1 MRLLTVFGTRP
12 EIIRL
17 SVIVREL
24 DRWTDQVLLDTGQNF
39 EDSLS
44 GLFFRE
50 LEVRTPDVQLA
61 IRESTAAAQIARI
74 IEGTDAV
81 MMEES
86 PDALLILGDTNSGL
100 ASLPAARRRIPV
112 FHLEAGNRAYDDRIP
127 EEINRRVID
136 QCSSVLLPYTHRSK
150 ENLIREGF
158 DRTRIFVVGNPI
170 FEVLSTFSDAIE
182 ASRILKDLDLQP
194 GRYLAASLHR
204 SENVDD
210 VERLALFLSAFDRV
224 VEAMQMPLVVSVHP
238 RTNDRISR
246 AGLEPG
252 SEAVRLIA
260 PVGLFDWV
268 ALEKNAHCVLTDSGT
283 VQEECC
289 IFGVPNVTIRDVTER
304 PETLEAGSNLVTGS
318 DPENI
323 IAAVRA
329 VSSMPSDWI
338 PPIEY
343 TATRTSTTVAK
354 IVLSAHRDL

>member
-1 MRLLTVFGTRP
+1 MKLLTVFGTRP

-17 SVIVREL
+17 SIIVREL

-44 GLFFRE
+44 GLFLRE
-50 LEVRTPDVQLA
+50 LKVREPDVQMG
-61 IRESTAAAQIARI
+61 IRENTAAAQIARI
-74 IEGTDAV
+74 IGGVDSV
-81 MMEES
+81 MEEKR

-100 ASLPAARRRIPV
+100 AALPAARRGIPV

-170 FEVLSTFSDAIE
+170 FEVLSTYSDAIE
-182 ASRILKDLDLQP
+182 ASQIVKGLDLEP
-194 GRYLAASLHR
+194 RGYLAASLHR

-210 VERLALFLSAFDRV
+210 VDRLALFLSAFDRV
-224 VEAMQMPLVVSVHP
+224 VEAMHMPLIVSVHP
-238 RTNDRISR
+238 RTADRMSR
-246 AGLEPG
+246 AGLEPR
-252 SEAVRLIA
+252 SDAVRLI
-260 PVGLFDWV
+260 PPLGLFDWV
-268 ALEKNAHCVLTDSGT
+268 ALEKSAHCVLTDSGT

-304 PETLEAGSNLVTGS
+304 PETLESGSNLVTGS
-318 DPENI
+318 DPSI
-323 IAAVRA
+323 IVDAVRA
-329 VSSMPSDWI
+329 VSAIPGDWI
-338 PPIEY
+338 PPVEY
-343 TATRTSTTVAK
+343 TAARTSATVAK
-354 IVLSAHRDL
+354 IILSVHRRG